1 MSWLY
6 LRPAQESE
14 LTLLAD
20 LNVASFGNSPFN
32 QAIYPESRRVK
43 PGTGDQVEWFL
54 RCMTPMVTRPG
65 VHLLA
70 AVERSPQ
77 SEEKIVGFAM
87 WIAPKEKNAAE
98 QEKKGDEQE
107 TEKLANGEEK
117 PKRNLPSYL
126 AVEAA
131 DAANDEIQQLI
142 KSPEVQE
149 SLRGRNTN
157 DMWSEFCRL
166 IAQTDGCTDCFSND
180 GNLC

>member
-14 LTLLAD
+14 LPLLAD
-20 LNVASFGNSPFN
+20 LNVASFGDSPFN
-32 QAIYPESRRVK
+32 KAIYPESRLVK

-54 RCMTPMVTRPG
+54 RSMTPMVTRPG

-87 WIAPKEKNAAE
+87 WIAPKEKNPAE
-98 QEKKGDEQE
+98 QGEKGDEQE
-107 TEKLANGEEK
+107 TDRLANGEEK

-126 AVEAA
+126 GIEAVN
-131 DAANDEIQQLI
+131 AANEEIQQLI

-149 SLRGRNTN
+149 SLRGRKTD
-157 DMWSEFCRL
+157 DMWSEFYDT
-166 IAQTDGCTDCFSND
+166 TD
-180 GNLC
+180 